1 MLTELG
7 KTTVKFEY
15 LATQLGIANTH
26 LYFFRQLTA
35 AEQGAC
41 KKEFYK
47 SLDFWGYTISAH
59 IQATVVHLCRVYDTH
74 GRHAG
79 GSTLHLLRFVQD
91 IGQSKLTHV
100 EHALHESDLKFLQ
113 KAKRETGATPHPAV
127 AKLRAWRNS
136 LVAHRDY
143 DWSLTGIGEFLKQYP
158 VDLEEI
164 QFLIDRG
171 FQILDHW
178 KRYCGCEGEI
188 KRLAGGKDGYKSVL
202 DALRLFF
209 LQRPGAEPAAERL

>member
-1 MLTELG
+1 
-7 KTTVKFEY
+7 
-15 LATQLGIANTH
+15 
-26 LYFFRQLTA
+26 
-35 AEQGAC
+35 
-41 KKEFYK
+41 
-47 SLDFWGYTISAH
+47 
-59 IQATVVHLCRVYDTH
+59 
-74 GRHAG
+74 
-79 GSTLHLLRFVQD
+79 VQD
-91 IGQSKLTHV
+91 IGQSKLTNV